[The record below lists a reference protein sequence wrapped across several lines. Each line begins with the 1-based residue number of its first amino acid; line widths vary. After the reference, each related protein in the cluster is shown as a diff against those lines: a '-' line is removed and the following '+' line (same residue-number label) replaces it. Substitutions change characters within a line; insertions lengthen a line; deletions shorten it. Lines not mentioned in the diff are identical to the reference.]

1 MKCVRANR
9 LAAELN
15 QDLSPFEARQ
25 WERHLESCADCRNE
39 MERLLVSLDDFDPAL
54 EEVQPEDGFTQ
65 AILDRLDPYVPGE
78 QPQAAETPDS
88 APKRIDWKKR
98 SVDIL
103 KKVTIVVAGLAVAI
117 SLGTFV
123 SPTFADYVKS
133 IFSSSKDVDQGIK
146 EAVKQ
151 GFAKQLDLN
160 VTDQGVT
167 LRIKEVLADTLRIA
181 VMCEAI
187 DQNGNKIDFDLLKPG
202 ERKNRL
208 QEFVLKDKNGTPLI
222 KPEEVG
228 WGWTMRKEGE
238 YIMIRQELT
247 GLTATGRELP
257 DELTAEV
264 HWAKLDG
271 KEGTWKLTVPIDMAE
286 AKRAT
291 KTVAVNQQYTSPQGL
306 KIDFKKV
313 DFAPSA
319 MLLSLETQLTPEVRE
334 RQKQIMKQN
343 GLSEGMNP
351 GPGGFQAFQLSRAI
365 QEYKIAY
372 ELVDEQGKVVAAQ
385 DDGLLRDRDLSIE
398 KNTIVNGISGTG
410 TDEVMQL
417 WHTFVPMNGDRKLTF
432 RLHSIYTNEL
442 SDFSAKLK
450 PAQLQ
455 QKPVQAED
463 QGTRLT
469 FSSFVMKT
477 DPAEIKIGNQTVSGT
492 GGVIELQAELAKD
505 VVALDMWQV
514 KDETGKEYDASLQKT
529 STRNADGTVSQQ
541 GVLVI
546 PQLEKEPKELTVTY
560 KAVQKQ
566 HRDVKWEV
574 PIVAKP

>member
-1 MKCVRANR
+1 MKCVRADR

-15 QDLSPFEARQ
+15 HEFSPLETRQ
-25 WERHLESCADCRNE
+25 WERHLENCADCRNE
-39 MERLLVSLDDFDPAL
+39 MERLLTSLDDFDRAL
-54 EEVQPEDGFTQ
+54 EEVQPDDGFTQ

-78 QPQAAETPDS
+78 QPQATETPGS

-133 IFSSSKDVDQGIK
+133 IFNSSKDADQGIK

-151 GFAKQLDLN
+151 GFAKQLDL
-160 VTDQGVT
+160 GVT
-167 LRIKEVLADTLRIA
+167 EQGITLKIKEVLADTLRIA

-187 DQNGNKIDFDLLKPG
+187 DQNGNKIDFDMLKPG

-208 QEFVLKDKNGTPLI
+208 QEFVLRDKNGTPLF
-222 KPEEVG
+222 KPEEG
-228 WGWTMRKEGE
+228 GWTMSKEGD
-238 YIMIRQELT
+238 YMMIRRELT
-247 GLTATGRELP
+247 ELTAKGRTLP

-271 KEGTWKLTVPIDMAE
+271 KEGSWKLTVPIDLAE

-291 KTVAVNQQYTSPQGL
+291 KSVAVNQQYTSPQGL

-319 MLLSLETQLTPEVRE
+319 TLVSLETQLTPEVRE

-343 GLSEGMNP
+343 GLSEEMNP
-351 GPGGFQAFQLSRAI
+351 GPGGFQTFRLKQAVR
-365 QEYKIAY
+365 EYKVAY

-385 DDGLLRDRDLSIE
+385 DEGLMLDKDLSID
-398 KNTIVNGISGTG
+398 KNTIVNGITGRG

-417 WHTFVPMNGDRKLTF
+417 WHTFVPMSGDRKLTF
-432 RLHSIYTNEL
+432 RLHSVYTNEL
-442 SDFSAKLK
+442 ADFSTKLK

-463 QGTRLT
+463 QGNRLT
-469 FSSFVMKT
+469 FSNFVMKT
-477 DPAEIKIGNQTVSGT
+477 DPAETKIGNQTVSGT

-505 VVALDMWQV
+505 IVALDIWQV
-514 KDETGKEYDASLQKT
+514 KDENGNAYDALLQKT
-529 STRNADGTVSQQ
+529 STRNPDGTVSQQ

-546 PQLEKEPKELTVTY
+546 PQLQKEPKELTVTY
-560 KAVQKQ
+560 KTMQKQ

-574 PIVAKP
+574 PIVANP

>member
-1 MKCVRANR
+1 MKCVRADR

-54 EEVQPEDGFTQ
+54 EEVQPDDGFTQ

-78 QPQAAETPDS
+78 LPQAAEAPDS

-151 GFAKQLDLN
+151 GFSKQLDLN

-208 QEFVLKDKNGTPLI
+208 QEFVLKDKNGKPLF
-222 KPEEVG
+222 KPEEG
-228 WGWTMRKEGE
+228 GWTMRKEGE
-238 YIMIRQELT
+238 YMMIRQELT
-247 GLTATGRELP
+247 ELTATGRELP

-271 KEGTWKLTVPIDMAE
+271 KEGSWKLTVPIDMAE

-343 GLSEGMNP
+343 GLSEEMNP
-351 GPGGFQAFQLSRAI
+351 GPGGFLAFQLSRAI

-385 DDGLLRDRDLSIE
+385 DDGLKLDKDLSIE
-398 KNTIVNGISGTG
+398 KNTIVNGITGMG

-417 WHTFVPMNGDRKLTF
+417 WHTFVPMSGDRKLTF
-432 RLHSIYTNEL
+432 RLHSVYTNEL
-442 SDFSAKLK
+442 ANFSAKLK

-469 FSSFVMKT
+469 FSNFVMKT
-477 DPAEIKIGNQTVSGT
+477 DPAEAKVGNQNVSGT
-492 GGVIELQAELAKD
+492 GGVIEVQAELAKD
-505 VVALDMWQV
+505 VVGLSLWQV
-514 KDETGKEYDASLQKT
+514 KDETGKEYEARLERT

-574 PIVAKP
+574 PITAKP

>member
-1 MKCVRANR
+1 MKCVRADR

-15 QDLSPFEARQ
+15 RDLSPFEARQ
-25 WERHLESCADCRNE
+25 LERHLESCADCRNE
-39 MERLLVSLDDFDPAL
+39 MERLLTSLDDFDPAL
-54 EEVQPEDGFTQ
+54 EEVQPDDGFTQ

-88 APKRIDWKKR
+88 ASQRIDWKKR

-151 GFAKQLDLN
+151 GFVKQLDLN

-181 VMCEAI
+181 VMCEAV
-187 DQNGNKIDFDLLKPG
+187 DQNGNKIDFDMLKPG
-202 ERKNRL
+202 EQKNRL
-208 QEFVLKDKNGTPLI
+208 QDFVLKDKNGTPLF
-222 KPEEVG
+222 KPEEG
-228 WGWTMRKEGE
+228 GWTIKKEGD
-238 YIMIRQELT
+238 YMMIRQELT
-247 GLTATGRELP
+247 ELTAKGRALP

-271 KEGTWKLTVPIDMAE
+271 KEGSWKLTVPIDMAE
-286 AKRAT
+286 AKQAT
-291 KTVAVNQQYTSPQGL
+291 KTVAVNQHYTSPQGL

-319 MLLSLETQLTPEVRE
+319 TLLSLETQLIPEARE

-343 GLSEGMNP
+343 GLAEEMNP
-351 GPGGFQAFQLSRAI
+351 GAGGFQSFQLKQAI
-365 QEYKIAY
+365 REYKIAY

-385 DDGLLRDRDLSIE
+385 DDGMLRDRDLSID
-398 KNTIVNGISGTG
+398 KNTIVNGITGTG
-410 TDEVMQL
+410 TDEAMQL
-417 WHTFVPMNGDRKLTF
+417 WHTFVPMSGDRKLTF
-432 RLHSIYTNEL
+432 RLHSVYTNEL
-442 SDFSAKLK
+442 ADFSAKLK

-463 QGTRLT
+463 QGNRLT
-469 FSSFVMKT
+469 FSNFVMKK
-477 DPAEIKIGNQTVSGT
+477 DPAETKIGNQSVSGT

-505 VVALDMWQV
+505 VVALDIWQV
-514 KDETGKEYDASLQKT
+514 KDETGKEYDAMLQKT
-529 STRNADGTVSQQ
+529 STRNPDGTVSQQ

-574 PIVAKP
+574 PIVANP

>member
-1 MKCVRANR
+1 MKCVRADR

-15 QDLSPFEARQ
+15 RDLSPFEARR

-39 MERLLVSLDDFDPAL
+39 MERLLTSLDDFDPVL
-54 EEVQPEDGFTQ
+54 EEVQPDDRFTQ
-65 AILDRLDPYVPGE
+65 AVLDRLDPYVPGE

-103 KKVTIVVAGLAVAI
+103 KKVTIVAAGLAVAI

-151 GFAKQLDLN
+151 GFAKQLNLD
-160 VTDQGVT
+160 VTDQGIT

-181 VMCEAI
+181 VMCEAV
-187 DQNGNKIDFDLLKPG
+187 DQNGNKVDFDMLKPG
-202 ERKNRL
+202 EQKNRL
-208 QEFVLKDKNGTPLI
+208 QEFALKDKNGTALF
-222 KPEEVG
+222 KPEEG
-228 WGWTMRKEGE
+228 GWTMSKEGD
-238 YIMIRQELT
+238 YMMIRQELT
-247 GLTATGRELP
+247 ELTATGKELP

-271 KEGTWKLTVPIDMAE
+271 KEGSWKLTVPVDMAE

-291 KTVAVNQQYTSPQGL
+291 KSIAINRQYTSPQGL

-319 MLLSLETQLTPEVRE
+319 ALLSLETRLTPEVRE
-334 RQKQIMKQN
+334 RQKQIIKKN
-343 GLSEGMNP
+343 GLAEDIQP
-351 GPGGFQAFQLSRAI
+351 GEPFLPFQLGRAI
-365 QEYKIAY
+365 QAYNIAY
-372 ELVDEQGKVVAAQ
+372 ELVDEQGKVVAAK
-385 DDGLLRDRDLSIE
+385 DDGLQIYENLSIE
-398 KNTIVNGISGTG
+398 KNTIVNGIAGRGT
-410 TDEVMQL
+410 EESMQL
-417 WHTFVPMNGDRKLTF
+417 WHTFAPMSGDRKLTF
-432 RLHSIYTNEL
+432 RLHSVYTNEL
-442 SDFSAKLK
+442 ADFSAKLK

-463 QGTRLT
+463 QGNRLT
-469 FSSFVMKT
+469 FSNFVMKT
-477 DPAEIKIGNQTVSGT
+477 DPAEAKIGNRLVSGK
-492 GGVIELQAELAKD
+492 GGVIEVRAELAKD
-505 VVALDMWQV
+505 VVELGTWQV
-514 KDETGKEYDASLQKT
+514 KDETGKEYEAMLQKT
-529 STRNADGTVSQQ
+529 STRNQDGTVSQQ

-546 PQLEKEPKELTVTY
+546 PQLEQEPKELTVTY
-560 KAVQKQ
+560 KTVKKQ

-574 PIVAKP
+574 PLVANP